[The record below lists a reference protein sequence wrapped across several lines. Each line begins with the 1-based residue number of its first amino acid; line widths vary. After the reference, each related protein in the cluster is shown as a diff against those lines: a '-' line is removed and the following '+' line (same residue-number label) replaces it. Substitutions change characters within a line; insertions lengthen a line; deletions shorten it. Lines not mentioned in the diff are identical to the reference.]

1 MAEIKVVFSR
11 VELGKVEIEASGFSG
26 PSCTRATE
34 FLRSLGAV
42 TDYERKAEYY
52 EESIEISGAVNGRL
66 CG

>member
-1 MAEIKVVFSR
+1 MSEIKVKFSR
-11 VELGKVEIEASGFSG
+11 GELGKVEIEAVGFTG

-42 TDYERKAEYY
+42 TDYAVKAEWY
-52 EESIEISGAVNGRL
+52 EASIECSGAVNGSL